1 MAIFALPHTTIIFIF
16 PTMQNVT
23 QVPMKLAFSGHET
36 FHCRHLWLKKGYD
49 FIKKGRKF
57 SEEDAV
63 VELGVGKNMVTA
75 IAFWMKAFGLTTKDG
90 VLTKIAKYIFDDKGK
105 DPYLEDE
112 ATLWLLHYQL
122 VTHNIASTYYLI
134 FNEYRRE
141 KIEFTK
147 DNFISFILRKG
158 EELNISQI
166 NKNTVATDFEV
177 LTKMYI
183 RTDAQSKDKE
193 DTFSGL
199 LTELNIIQEE
209 KRRVNEKMEV
219 YFSVPADD
227 RVDIP
232 DEVLL
237 YGILDGQDF
246 DKSISLYSIEQE
258 KNQIGSVFALTRNGL
273 VNKIES
279 IAANSKY
286 KKYGIVFNDHAG
298 IKELQFKTKPDKFD
312 ILNNY
317 YGN

>member
-1 MAIFALPHTTIIFIF
+1 MALKYT
-16 PTMQNVT
+16 
-23 QVPMKLAFSGHET
+23 FSGHES
-36 FHCRHLWLKKGYD
+36 FQCRQLWLKKGYD

-57 SEEDAV
+57 TEEDAV
-63 VELGVGKNMVTA
+63 VELGVGKNMVAA
-75 IAFWMKAFGLTTKDG
+75 ISFWMKAFGILNKDG
-90 VLTKIAKYIFDDKGK
+90 NLTEFADYILDNDKGK
-105 DPYLEDE
+105 DPYFEDE

-122 VTHNIASTYYLI
+122 VTQNIASTYNLI

-147 DNFISFILRKG
+147 DNVIAFIARKA

-166 NKNTVATDFEV
+166 NKNTVEMDFEV

-209 KRRVNEKMEV
+209 KRKINDRQEV
-219 YFSVPADD
+219 FFSILADD
-227 RVDIP
+227 KADIP

-237 YGILDGQDF
+237 YGILDKDDF
-246 DKSISLYSIEQE
+246 DKSISLYTIEQE
-258 KNQIGSVFALTRNGL
+258 KDQIGSVFAIGRTGL

-279 IAANSKY
+279 IATNTKY
-286 KKYGIVFNDHAG
+286 KKYGIIFNDHAG
-298 IKELQFKTKPDKFD
+298 IKELQFKVKPNKFEV
-312 ILNNY
+312 LNNY

>member
-1 MAIFALPHTTIIFIF
+1 
-16 PTMQNVT
+16 MQNT
-23 QVPMKLAFSGHET
+23 ASSSPKLTFSGHDT

-49 FIKKGRKF
+49 FIRNGRKF
-57 SEEDAV
+57 SDEDAV
-63 VELGVGKNMVTA
+63 VTLGVGKNMVSA
-75 IAFWMKAFGLTTKDG
+75 IGFWMKAFGLIDKNG
-90 VLTKIAKYIFDDKGK
+90 ELTEFAIYIFDKNGK

-122 VTHNIASTYYLI
+122 VTKNIASTYSLN

-147 DNFISFILRKG
+147 DNFIAFVLRKAD
-158 EELNISQI
+158 ELAISQI
-166 NKNTVATDFEV
+166 NQNTVATDFEV

-209 KRRVNEKMEV
+209 KRKVNEKQEAF
-219 YFSVPADD
+219 FSIAANDKT
-227 RVDIP
+227 DIP

-237 YGILDGQDF
+237 YGILDNENF
-246 DKSISLYSIEQE
+246 DKSISLYTIEQE
-258 KNQIGSVFALTRNGL
+258 KDQVGSVFAMGRTGI

-279 IAANSKY
+279 ITANNKF

-298 IKELQFKTKPDKFD
+298 IKELQFKVKPNKFEV
-312 ILNNY
+312 LNHY

>member
-1 MAIFALPHTTIIFIF
+1 
-16 PTMQNVT
+16 MQEPPKISN
-23 QVPMKLAFSGHET
+23 KLTFSGHDT
-36 FHCRHLWLKKGYD
+36 FHCRHLWLKKGYE
-49 FIKKGRKF
+49 FVKKGNKF
-57 SEEDAV
+57 SNEDAV
-63 VELGVGKNMVTA
+63 LVLGVGKNMVSG
-75 IAFWMKAFGLTTKDG
+75 INFWMRAFGIIDKDG
-90 VLTKIAKYIFDDKGK
+90 ILTEFAKYILDDTGK

-122 VTHNIASTYYLI
+122 VTQNIASTYSLI
-134 FNEYRRE
+134 FNELRRE
-141 KIEFTK
+141 RIEFTK
-147 DNFISFILRKG
+147 DNFIAFVLRKA

-209 KRRVNEKMEV
+209 KRKVDEKMTV
-219 YFSVPADD
+219 FYSVPTDEKSL
-227 RVDIP
+227 IP

-237 YGILDGQDF
+237 FGILDKDEF
-246 DKSISLYSIEQE
+246 DKSISLYSIEQG
-258 KNQIGSVFALTRNGL
+258 KDQIGSVFAIGRTGL

-279 IAANSKY
+279 ITTNPKL
-286 KKYGIVFNDHAG
+286 KKFGIVFNDNAG
-298 IKELQFKTKPDKFD
+298 IKELQFQKKPNKFE

>member
-1 MAIFALPHTTIIFIF
+1 MAEVVEPKIS
-16 PTMQNVT
+16 N
-23 QVPMKLAFSGHET
+23 KLTFSGHDT
-36 FHCRHLWLKKGYD
+36 FHCRHLWLKKGYE
-49 FIKKGRKF
+49 FVKKGNKF
-57 SEEDAV
+57 SNEDAV
-63 VELGVGKNMVTA
+63 VELGVGKNMVAA
-75 IAFWMKAFGLTTKDG
+75 ISFWMKAFGILDKDG
-90 VLTKIAKYIFDDKGK
+90 NLTDFAEYILDDKGK

-122 VTHNIASTYYLI
+122 VTQNIASIYSLI
-134 FNEYRRE
+134 FNEFRRE

-147 DNFISFILRKG
+147 DNFIAFVLRKS

-166 NKNTVATDFEV
+166 NKNTVSTDFEV

-209 KRRVNEKMEV
+209 KRRVNDKPNSF
-219 YFSVPADD
+219 FSVVSDD
-227 RVDIP
+227 KTEIP
-232 DEVLL
+232 EEVLL
-237 YGILDGQDF
+237 YGILDKDNF
-246 DKSISLYSIEQE
+246 DKSISLYTLEQE
-258 KNQIGSVFALTRNGL
+258 KDQVGSVFAIGRTGL

-279 IAANSKY
+279 ISKNSKF

-298 IKELQFKTKPDKFD
+298 IKEVQFKSKPNKFE